1 MVKTVLLILVISIWS
16 TASSAE
22 LSTRL
27 SRSSIDELES
37 VQLTIRANGTR
48 SVEEL
53 DLSELEKNFQ
63 VLNTNTSSQ
72 YQYINGNEQS
82 WVDYQITLKPR
93 IAGTLTI
100 PSLTIGN
107 ESSLPLTLKVRPISQ
122 SLRDEINQLVFFEV
136 ETSKESVY
144 VQEQLLFTRRL
155 VYSNG
160 VQLYNEIPGPP
171 KIANA
176 LVLILGETRSG
187 TTERNG
193 KKYGVVEQRF
203 AIFPE
208 MSGKLEIPAI
218 DITASVRLI
227 ERGRVSRKGVRVSTT
242 DLLVNVMPVPE
253 AYPEEAPWL
262 PAQAIILTQTLEPGV
277 NKANVGDTLQRK
289 IQVRIDGNTGSI
301 LPSLNA
307 QPSESL
313 FSIYPTAPSIKDDT
327 SGDSVIGFRTESSSI
342 VPLQPGQLSLGE
354 TSITWWDTVSNEVRI
369 SVLADSR
376 ISAAGSAIYRDYEE
390 QRKIRDVKPEVSK
403 SEPEVIADNT
413 EQSSFIN
420 FYWKEI
426 LAVILSLSTLY
437 LFGQFVLKIT
447 SNSQRKSYQL
457 LIKAIRRDSAKEI
470 KQALKAINLENKTQR
485 ARADEI
491 LEILNNYIYSPNPL
505 ETLTESDQTMLTQ
518 LVDRMKETE
527 KVKRQENKY
536 QLPPLFNH

>member
-16 TASSAE
+16 TASNAE

-253 AYPEEAPWL
+253 VYPEEAPWL

-277 NKANVGDTLQRK
+277 SKANVGDTLQRR

-342 VPLQPGQLSLGE
+342 VPLRPGQLSLGE
-354 TSITWWDTVSNEVRI
+354 TSITWWDTVSNEVRT

-426 LAVILSLSTLY
+426 LAVILSLYILY
-437 LFGQFVLKIT
+437 LFGQFVLQIT
-447 SNSQRKSYQL
+447 NNPQRKSYQL

-470 KQALKAINLENKTQR
+470 KLALKAINLENKTQR

-491 LEILNNYIYSPNPL
+491 LEILNNYIYSQNPL
-505 ETLTESDQTMLTQ
+505 ETLTESDRTMLTQ

>member
-16 TASSAE
+16 TASNAE

-144 VQEQLLFTRRL
+144 VQAQLLFTRRL

-187 TTERNG
+187 NTERNG

-313 FSIYPTAPSIKDDT
+313 FSIYPTAPSIEDDT

-457 LIKAIRRDSAKEI
+457 LIKAIRRDSAKKI
-470 KQALKAINLENKTQR
+470 KQALKAINLENKTQQ
-485 ARADEI
+485 ARAEEI
-491 LEILNNYIYSPNPL
+491 LEILNNYIYSQNPL
-505 ETLTESDQTMLTQ
+505 ETITKSDQTILTQ

-527 KVKRQENKY
+527 RVKKQENKY

>member
-1 MVKTVLLILVISIWS
+1 
-16 TASSAE
+16 
-22 LSTRL
+22 
-27 SRSSIDELES
+27 
-37 VQLTIRANGTR
+37 
-48 SVEEL
+48 VEEL

-107 ESSLPLTLKVRPISQ
+107 EISLPLTLKVRPISQ

-253 AYPEEAPWL
+253 VYPEEAPWL

-313 FSIYPTAPSIKDDT
+313 FSIYPTAPSIEDDT

-447 SNSQRKSYQL
+447 NNSQRKSYQL

-470 KQALKAINLENKTQR
+470 KLALKAINLENKTQR

-491 LEILNNYIYSPNPL
+491 LEILNNYIYSQNRL
-505 ETLTESDQTMLTQ
+505 ETLTESDRTMLTQ

>member
-16 TASSAE
+16 TASNAE

-48 SVEEL
+48 SVDEL

-107 ESSLPLTLKVRPISQ
+107 ESSLPLTLKVSPISQ

-277 NKANVGDTLQRK
+277 SKANVGDTLQRK

-457 LIKAIRRDSAKEI
+457 LIKAIRKDSAKEI
-470 KQALKAINLENKTQR
+470 KQALKAINLENTTQR
-485 ARADEI
+485 VRADEI
-491 LEILNNYIYSPNPL
+491 LKILNNYIYSPNPL

>member
-16 TASSAE
+16 TASNAE

-242 DLLVNVMPVPE
+242 DLIVNVMPVPE

-277 NKANVGDTLQRK
+277 SKANVGDTLQRK

-447 SNSQRKSYQL
+447 SNPQRKSYQL

-491 LEILNNYIYSPNPL
+491 LEILNNYIYSQNPL
-505 ETLTESDQTMLTQ
+505 ETLTESDRTMLTQ

>member
-16 TASSAE
+16 TASNAE

-72 YQYINGNEQS
+72 YQYINGNEHS

-277 NKANVGDTLQRK
+277 SKANVGDTLQRK

-327 SGDSVIGFRTESSSI
+327 SGDSVIGYRTESSSI

-457 LIKAIRRDSAKEI
+457 LIKAIRKDSAKEI
-470 KQALKAINLENKTQR
+470 KQALKAINLENTTQR
-485 ARADEI
+485 VRADEI

>member
-16 TASSAE
+16 TASNAE

-277 NKANVGDTLQRK
+277 SKANVGDTLQRR

-342 VPLQPGQLSLGE
+342 VPLRPGQLSLGE

-470 KQALKAINLENKTQR
+470 KLALKAINLENKTQR

-491 LEILNNYIYSPNPL
+491 LEILNNYIYSQNRL
-505 ETLTESDQTMLTQ
+505 ETLTESDRTMLTQ

>member
-107 ESSLPLTLKVRPISQ
+107 EISLPLTLKVRPISQ

-227 ERGRVSRKGVRVSTT
+227 ERGKVSRKGVRVSTT

-277 NKANVGDTLQRK
+277 SKANVGDTLQRR

-470 KQALKAINLENKTQR
+470 KQALKTINLENKTQR

-491 LEILNNYIYSPNPL
+491 LEILNNYIYSQNPL
-505 ETLTESDQTMLTQ
+505 ETLTESDRTMLTQ

>member
-16 TASSAE
+16 TASNAE

-342 VPLQPGQLSLGE
+342 VPLRPGQLSLGE
-354 TSITWWDTVSNEVRI
+354 TSITWWDTVSNEVRT

-457 LIKAIRRDSAKEI
+457 LIKAIGRDSAKEI
-470 KQALKAINLENKTQR
+470 KLALKAINLENKTQR

-491 LEILNNYIYSPNPL
+491 LEILNNYIYSQNRL
-505 ETLTESDQTMLTQ
+505 ETLTESDRTMLTQ

>member
-16 TASSAE
+16 TASNAE

-107 ESSLPLTLKVRPISQ
+107 EISLPLTLKVRPISQ

-277 NKANVGDTLQRK
+277 SKANVGDTLQRR

-426 LAVILSLSTLY
+426 LALILSLYTLY
-437 LFGQFVLKIT
+437 LLGQFVLKIT
-447 SNSQRKSYQL
+447 YDSQRKSYQL
-457 LIKAIRRDSAKEI
+457 LIKAIGRNSAKEI
-470 KQALKAINLENKTQR
+470 KQALKAINLENKIQR
-485 ARADEI
+485 ARAEEI
-491 LEILNNYIYSPNPL
+491 LEILNNYIYSQNPL
-505 ETLTESDQTMLTQ
+505 ETLTESDRTMLTQ

>member
-16 TASSAE
+16 TASNAE

-277 NKANVGDTLQRK
+277 SKANVGDTLQRK

>member
-16 TASSAE
+16 TASNAE

-277 NKANVGDTLQRK
+277 SKANVGDTLQRR

-447 SNSQRKSYQL
+447 NNPQRKSYQL

>member
-16 TASSAE
+16 TASNAE

-313 FSIYPTAPSIKDDT
+313 FSIYPTAPSIEDDT

-390 QRKIRDVKPEVSK
+390 QRKIRDVKPEGSK

-470 KQALKAINLENKTQR
+470 KLALKAINLENKTQR

-491 LEILNNYIYSPNPL
+491 LEILNNYIYSQNRL
-505 ETLTESDQTMLTQ
+505 ETLTESDRTMLTQ

>member
-16 TASSAE
+16 TASNAE

-277 NKANVGDTLQRK
+277 SKANVGDTLQRK

-342 VPLQPGQLSLGE
+342 VPLRPGQLSLGE

-457 LIKAIRRDSAKEI
+457 LIKAIRKDSAKEI

-505 ETLTESDQTMLTQ
+505 ETLTESDQKMLTQ

>member
-16 TASSAE
+16 TASNAE

-277 NKANVGDTLQRK
+277 SKANVGDTLQRR

-470 KQALKAINLENKTQR
+470 KQALKTINLENKTQR

-491 LEILNNYIYSPNPL
+491 LEILNNYIYSQNPL

>member
-16 TASSAE
+16 TASNAE

-107 ESSLPLTLKVRPISQ
+107 ESSLPLKLKVSPISQ

-242 DLLVNVMPVPE
+242 DLIVNVMPVPE

-262 PAQAIILTQTLEPGV
+262 PAQAIILTQTLEPEV
-277 NKANVGDTLQRK
+277 SKANVGDTLQRK

-470 KQALKAINLENKTQR
+470 KQALKAINLENKIQR
-485 ARADEI
+485 ARTEEI
-491 LEILNNYIYSPNPL
+491 LEILNNYIYSQNPL
-505 ETLTESDQTMLTQ
+505 ETLTESDRIVLTQ

>member
-16 TASSAE
+16 TASNAE

-72 YQYINGNEQS
+72 YQYINGNEHS

-107 ESSLPLTLKVRPISQ
+107 ESSLPLKLKVSPISQ

-262 PAQAIILTQTLEPGV
+262 PAQAIIITQTLEPGV
-277 NKANVGDTLQRK
+277 SKANVGDTLQRR

-327 SGDSVIGFRTESSSI
+327 SGDSVIGYRTESSSI

-354 TSITWWDTVSNEVRI
+354 TSITWWDTVSNEVRT

-447 SNSQRKSYQL
+447 NNSQRKSYQL

-470 KQALKAINLENKTQR
+470 KLALKAINLENKTQR

-491 LEILNNYIYSPNPL
+491 LEILNNYIYSQNPL
-505 ETLTESDQTMLTQ
+505 ETLTESDRTMLTQ

>member
-16 TASSAE
+16 TASNAE

-72 YQYINGNEQS
+72 YQYINGNEHS

-277 NKANVGDTLQRK
+277 SKANVGDTLQRK

-437 LFGQFVLKIT
+437 LFGQFILKIT

-457 LIKAIRRDSAKEI
+457 LIKAIRKDSAKEI
-470 KQALKAINLENKTQR
+470 KQALKAINLENTTQR

-491 LEILNNYIYSPNPL
+491 LEILNNYIYSQNRL
-505 ETLTESDQTMLTQ
+505 ETLTESDRTMLTQ

>member
-16 TASSAE
+16 TASNAE

-277 NKANVGDTLQRK
+277 SKANVGDTLQRR

-470 KQALKAINLENKTQR
+470 KLALKAINLENKTQR

-491 LEILNNYIYSPNPL
+491 LEILNNYIYSQNPL
-505 ETLTESDQTMLTQ
+505 ETLTESDRTMLTQ

>member
-16 TASSAE
+16 TASNAE

-37 VQLTIRANGTR
+37 VQLTLRANGTR

-253 AYPEEAPWL
+253 VYPEEAPWL

-277 NKANVGDTLQRK
+277 SKANVGDTLQRR

-470 KQALKAINLENKTQR
+470 KLALKAINLENKTQR

-491 LEILNNYIYSPNPL
+491 LEILNNYIYSQNPL
-505 ETLTESDQTMLTQ
+505 ETLTESDRTMLTQ

>member
-1 MVKTVLLILVISIWS
+1 MVKTVLLILIISIWS
-16 TASSAE
+16 TATSAE

-37 VQLTIRANGTR
+37 VELTIRANGTR

-53 DLSELEKNFQ
+53 NLSELEKNFQ

-176 LVLILGETRSG
+176 LVLILGETRSS

-253 AYPEEAPWL
+253 AYPEETPWL
-262 PAQAIILTQTLEPGV
+262 PAQAIILTQTLEPGTS
-277 NKANVGDTLQRK
+277 KANVGDTLQRK

-369 SVLADSR
+369 SVLADSH
-376 ISAAGSAIYRDYEE
+376 ISAAGTTIYRDYEE
-390 QRKIRDVKPEVSK
+390 QRKNRDIKSEVSRP
-403 SEPEVIADNT
+403 EPEVIADNT

-420 FYWKEI
+420 FYWKET
-426 LAVILSLSTLY
+426 LAVILSLSILY
-437 LFGQFVLKIT
+437 LLGQFVLKIT
-447 SNSQRKSYQL
+447 YNPQRKSYQL
-457 LIKAIRRDSAKEI
+457 LKKALGRDSAKEV
-470 KQALKAINLENKTQR
+470 KQVLKAIKLESKTQR
-485 ARADEI
+485 ARVDEI
-491 LEILNNYIYSPNPL
+491 LEILNNYIYSQNPV
-505 ETLTESDQTMLTQ
+505 ETLTESDRIMLTQ
-518 LVDRMKETE
+518 LVDRMKEAE
-527 KVKRQENKY
+527 KVNKQENKY

>member
-16 TASSAE
+16 AASNAE

-107 ESSLPLTLKVRPISQ
+107 EISLPLTLKVRPISQ

-277 NKANVGDTLQRK
+277 SKANVGDTLQRR

-342 VPLQPGQLSLGE
+342 VPLRPGQLSLGE
-354 TSITWWDTVSNEVRI
+354 TSITWWDTVSNEVRT

-470 KQALKAINLENKTQR
+470 KLALKAINLENKTQR

-491 LEILNNYIYSPNPL
+491 LEILNNYIYSQNRL
-505 ETLTESDQTMLTQ
+505 ETLTESDRTMLTQ

>member
-16 TASSAE
+16 TASNAE

-72 YQYINGNEQS
+72 YQYINGNEHS

-107 ESSLPLTLKVRPISQ
+107 ESSLPLTLKVSPISQ

-277 NKANVGDTLQRK
+277 SKANVGDTLQRR

-354 TSITWWDTVSNEVRI
+354 TSITWWDTVSNEVRT

>member
-253 AYPEEAPWL
+253 VYPEEAPWL

-313 FSIYPTAPSIKDDT
+313 FSIYPTAPSIEDDT

-470 KQALKAINLENKTQR
+470 KLALKAINLENKTQR

-491 LEILNNYIYSPNPL
+491 LEILNNYIYSQNRL
-505 ETLTESDQTMLTQ
+505 ETLTESDRTMLTQ

>member
-16 TASSAE
+16 TASNAE

-72 YQYINGNEQS
+72 YQYINGNEHS

-107 ESSLPLTLKVRPISQ
+107 ESSLPLTLKVSPISQ

-277 NKANVGDTLQRK
+277 SKANVGDTLQRR

-342 VPLQPGQLSLGE
+342 VPLRPGQLSLGE

-426 LAVILSLSTLY
+426 LGVILSLSTLY

-457 LIKAIRRDSAKEI
+457 LIKAIRKDSAKEI
-470 KQALKAINLENKTQR
+470 KQALKAINLENTTQR

-491 LEILNNYIYSPNPL
+491 LKILNNYIYSPNPL

>member
-16 TASSAE
+16 TASNAE

-72 YQYINGNEQS
+72 YQYINGNEHS

-277 NKANVGDTLQRK
+277 SKANVGDTLQRK

-470 KQALKAINLENKTQR
+470 KQALKAINLENTTQR

>member
-16 TASSAE
+16 TASNAE

-277 NKANVGDTLQRK
+277 SKAKVGDTLQRK

-313 FSIYPTAPSIKDDT
+313 FSIYPTAPSIRDDT

-354 TSITWWDTVSNEVRI
+354 TSVTWWDTVSNEVRI

-437 LFGQFVLKIT
+437 LFGQFVSKIT
-447 SNSQRKSYQL
+447 NNSQRKSYQL

-491 LEILNNYIYSPNPL
+491 LEILNNYIYSQNPL

-527 KVKRQENKY
+527 KVKKQENKY

>member
-16 TASSAE
+16 TASNAE

-72 YQYINGNEQS
+72 YQYINGNEHS

-107 ESSLPLTLKVRPISQ
+107 ESSLPLTLKVSPISQ

-277 NKANVGDTLQRK
+277 SKANVGDTLQRR

-342 VPLQPGQLSLGE
+342 VPLRPGQLSLGE

-447 SNSQRKSYQL
+447 SDSQRKSYQL
-457 LIKAIRRDSAKEI
+457 LIKAIRKDSAKEI
-470 KQALKAINLENKTQR
+470 KQALKAINLENTTQR

-491 LEILNNYIYSPNPL
+491 LKILNNYIYSPNPL

>member
-1 MVKTVLLILVISIWS
+1 MVKTVLLILFISIWS
-16 TASSAE
+16 TASSTE

-262 PAQAIILTQTLEPGV
+262 PAQAIILTQTLEPGIS
-277 NKANVGDTLQRK
+277 KANVGDTIERK

-447 SNSQRKSYQL
+447 NNSQRKSYQL

-491 LEILNNYIYSPNPL
+491 LEILNNYIYSQNPL

>member
-16 TASSAE
+16 TASNAE

-72 YQYINGNEQS
+72 YQYINGNEHS

-242 DLLVNVMPVPE
+242 DLIVNVMPVPE

-262 PAQAIILTQTLEPGV
+262 PAQAIILTQTLEPEV
-277 NKANVGDTLQRK
+277 SKANVGDTLQRK

-342 VPLQPGQLSLGE
+342 VPLRPGQLSLGE
-354 TSITWWDTVSNEVRI
+354 TSITWWDTVSNEVRT
-369 SVLADSR
+369 SVLADSL

-447 SNSQRKSYQL
+447 NNPQRKSYQL

-470 KQALKAINLENKTQR
+470 KQALKAINLENKIQR
-485 ARADEI
+485 ARTEEI
-491 LEILNNYIYSPNPL
+491 LEILNNYIYSQNPL
-505 ETLTESDQTMLTQ
+505 ETLTESDRIMLTQ

>member
-107 ESSLPLTLKVRPISQ
+107 EISLPLTLKVRPISQ

-253 AYPEEAPWL
+253 VYPEEAPWL

-313 FSIYPTAPSIKDDT
+313 FSIYPTAPSIEDDT

-447 SNSQRKSYQL
+447 NNSQRKSYQL

-485 ARADEI
+485 ARAAEI
-491 LEILNNYIYSPNPL
+491 LEILNNYIYSQNPS
-505 ETLTESDQTMLTQ
+505 ETLTESDQAMLTQ
-518 LVDRMKETE
+518 LFYRMKETE
-527 KVKRQENKY
+527 KVKKQENKY

>member
-16 TASSAE
+16 TASNAE

-100 PSLTIGN
+100 PSLTIGD

-277 NKANVGDTLQRK
+277 SKANVGDTLQRR

-342 VPLQPGQLSLGE
+342 VPLRPGQLSLGE
-354 TSITWWDTVSNEVRI
+354 TSITWWDTVSNEVRT

-457 LIKAIRRDSAKEI
+457 LIKAIRRESAKEI
-470 KQALKAINLENKTQR
+470 KLALKAINLENKTQR

-491 LEILNNYIYSPNPL
+491 LEILNNYIYSQNRL
-505 ETLTESDQTMLTQ
+505 ETLTESDRTMLTQ

>member
-16 TASSAE
+16 TASNAE

-27 SRSSIDELES
+27 SSSSIDELES

-107 ESSLPLTLKVRPISQ
+107 EISLPLTLKVRPISQ

-253 AYPEEAPWL
+253 VYPEEAPWL

-313 FSIYPTAPSIKDDT
+313 FSIYPTAPSIEDDT

-447 SNSQRKSYQL
+447 NNSQRKSYQL

-470 KQALKAINLENKTQR
+470 KQALKAINLENTTQR

-491 LEILNNYIYSPNPL
+491 LKILNNYIYSPNPL

>member
-16 TASSAE
+16 TASNAE

-218 DITASVRLI
+218 DLTASVRLI

-277 NKANVGDTLQRK
+277 SKANVGDTLQRR

-313 FSIYPTAPSIKDDT
+313 FSIYPTAPSIRDDT

-342 VPLQPGQLSLGE
+342 VPLRPGQLSLGE
-354 TSITWWDTVSNEVRI
+354 TSITWWDTVSNEVRT

-470 KQALKAINLENKTQR
+470 KLSLKAINLENKTQR

-491 LEILNNYIYSPNPL
+491 LEILNNYIYSQNRS
-505 ETLTESDQTMLTQ
+505 ETLTESDRTMLTQ

>member
-16 TASSAE
+16 TASNAE

-37 VQLTIRANGTR
+37 VQLTIRAIGTR

-470 KQALKAINLENKTQR
+470 KQALKTINLENKTQR

-491 LEILNNYIYSPNPL
+491 LEILNNYIYSQNRL
-505 ETLTESDQTMLTQ
+505 ETLTESDRTMLTQ

>member
-16 TASSAE
+16 TASNAE

-277 NKANVGDTLQRK
+277 SKANVGDTLQRK

-457 LIKAIRRDSAKEI
+457 LIKAIRRDSAKGI

-491 LEILNNYIYSPNPL
+491 LEILNNYIYSQNPL
-505 ETLTESDQTMLTQ
+505 ETLTESDRTMLTQ

>member
-16 TASSAE
+16 TASNAE

-107 ESSLPLTLKVRPISQ
+107 EISLPLTLKVRPISQ

-227 ERGRVSRKGVRVSTT
+227 ERGRVSRKGVRASTT
-242 DLLVNVMPVPE
+242 DLIVNVMPVPE

-277 NKANVGDTLQRK
+277 SKANVGDTLQRK

-313 FSIYPTAPSIKDDT
+313 FSIYPTAPSIEDDT

-470 KQALKAINLENKTQR
+470 KQALKTINLENKTQR

-491 LEILNNYIYSPNPL
+491 LEILNNYIYSQNPL
-505 ETLTESDQTMLTQ
+505 ETLTESDRAMLTQ

>member
-16 TASSAE
+16 TASNAE

-342 VPLQPGQLSLGE
+342 VPLRPGQLSLGE

-457 LIKAIRRDSAKEI
+457 LIKAIRKDSAKEI
-470 KQALKAINLENKTQR
+470 KQALKAINLENTTQR

-491 LEILNNYIYSPNPL
+491 LEILNNYIYSQNPL
-505 ETLTESDQTMLTQ
+505 ETLTESDRTMLTQ

>member
-107 ESSLPLTLKVRPISQ
+107 EISLPLTLKVRPISQ

-277 NKANVGDTLQRK
+277 SKANVGDTLQRR

-457 LIKAIRRDSAKEI
+457 LIKAIRRDSAKGI

-491 LEILNNYIYSPNPL
+491 LEILNNYIYSQNRL

>member
-16 TASSAE
+16 TASNAE

-72 YQYINGNEQS
+72 YQYINGNEHS

-107 ESSLPLTLKVRPISQ
+107 ESSLPLKLKVSPISQ

-253 AYPEEAPWL
+253 AYPNEAPWL

-277 NKANVGDTLQRK
+277 SKANVGDTLQRR

-376 ISAAGSAIYRDYEE
+376 VSAAGSAIYRDYEE

-470 KQALKAINLENKTQR
+470 KLSLKAINLENKTQR

-491 LEILNNYIYSPNPL
+491 LEILNNYIYSQNRL
-505 ETLTESDQTMLTQ
+505 ETLTESDRTMLTQ